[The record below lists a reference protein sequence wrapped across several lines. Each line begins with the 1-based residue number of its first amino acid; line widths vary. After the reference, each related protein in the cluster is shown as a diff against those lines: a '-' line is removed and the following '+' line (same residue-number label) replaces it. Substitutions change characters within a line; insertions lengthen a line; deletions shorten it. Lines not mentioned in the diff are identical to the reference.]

1 MEVSSLPPVE
11 GSLSALDR
19 LVAVYQKAPAGA
31 FEESLSGVY
40 AQLAKLLKRLGYGQ
54 AQIATVLSLLSNHQ
68 LAAQVLDELIL
79 DSAIASIAC
88 TSEEQAIAIR
98 QFYQERGLRSEDE
111 QQAWHR
117 EQGITPTELKTW
129 ITRQVRIRKFQRSTW
144 EQKLPS
150 YFLQRKSQLDRVI
163 YSYLQV
169 NNAELAR
176 ELYFRIQDQEQSFSE
191 LARAYSQ
198 GPEAQTHGLIGPVE
212 LGKLHPTLV
221 KIFST
226 SHPGQLWAPMSLE
239 GRVVIVRLEQFIPAQ
254 LNERVQER
262 LYQEL
267 LSAWLQEQ
275 RRNLAE

>member
-1 MEVSSLPPVE
+1 MPQVE
-11 GSLSALDR
+11 GLLSALDR
-19 LVAVYQKAPAGA
+19 LVTVYQKAPAGA

-40 AQLAKLLKRLGYGQ
+40 AQLAKFLKMLGYGQ
-54 AQIATVLSLLSNHQ
+54 AQIATVLSVLSNHQ

-98 QFYQERGLRSEDE
+98 QFYQERGLHSEQE
-111 QQAWHR
+111 QQAWHS
-117 EQGITPTELKTW
+117 EQGITPTELEAW
-129 ITRQVRIRKFQRSTW
+129 ITRQLRIRKFQRSSW

-163 YSYLQV
+163 YSYLQL

-191 LARAYSQ
+191 LARTYSQ
-198 GPEAQTHGLIGPVE
+198 GPEAQTNGLIGPVE
-212 LGKLHPTLV
+212 LGRLHPTLV

-239 GRVVIVRLEQFIPAQ
+239 GRVAIIRLEQFIPAQ
-254 LNERVQER
+254 LNERMQER